1 MTTEWGQLTNQRD
14 ENGDLT
20 PLALALDAIADN
32 GCDCPEDEPGTCLA
46 CRCELAL
53 KALWNALHEVKAHF
67 AGLPSREELVN
78 ILEANSMKDDP

>member
-1 MTTEWGQLTNQRD
+1 
-14 ENGDLT
+14 
-20 PLALALDAIADN
+20 
-32 GCDCPEDEPGTCLA
+32 
-46 CRCELAL
+46 LAL